1 MMSKRYLKNYLK
13 YGSREGGGR
22 DPLAA
27 GDLMLGGGRDPLT
40 AGTLVQAE
48 CVQGG

>member
-1 MMSKRYLKNYLK
+1 MMSKRYLK
-13 YGSREGGGR
+13 YGSRDGGR